1 MKTPVAFP
9 KLTLQAPYKIALG
22 VTVSLVAL
30 VWAVRYLYL
39 PVVSRI
45 GAQRAQLQDLAVK
58 VADAQVLAEALPK
71 HEAALREAESRY
83 RALESR
89 VSEGQSV
96 ARILDG
102 LGKWAKDHRLEVVS
116 VQPRANDAEPFL
128 VSAGPGLL
136 LRAVPLSL
144 RLKGR
149 YRQLG
154 EFLGK
159 LPDAP
164 FVGTVRK
171 LTLRQPS
178 RESAQVEADVVL
190 AVYLKERPPT
200 P

>member
-1 MKTPVAFP
+1 MRIAFP
-9 KLTLQAPYKIALG
+9 NIALRTPYKLALG
-22 VTVSLVAL
+22 GAAALVVL

-39 PVVSRI
+39 PVVARI
-45 GAQRAQLQDLAVK
+45 VEQRVALNDLTVK
-58 VADAQVLAEALPK
+58 VADAKVLAEAMPGQ
-71 HEAALREAESRY
+71 EAALHEAQTRY

-102 LGKWAKDHRLEVVS
+102 LGKWAKEHRLEVVA
-116 VQPRANDAEPFL
+116 VQPRSAEPSEPPLL
-128 VSAGPGLL
+128 VTAGRELR
-136 LRAVPLSL
+136 LRAISLTL

-159 LPDAP
+159 LSAPP

-171 LTLRQPS
+171 LTVHQPS
-178 RESAQVEADVVL
+178 SERAQLEADVVL
-190 AVYLKERPPT
+190 AVYLKERT
-200 P
+200 PAP